1 MVMTSTFPRVLIAI
15 AVGWICASGL
25 AAQEYVRDSEPKLLS
40 YDELVQ
46 LGSVQEMSPEL
57 AEKLRIIT
65 TTPFIN
71 NEAYLNGARPRPLD
85 VAQVGPSLRVAFW
98 NIERGLELDYIEQFL
113 TDQDGFMARVET
125 ERKEAKEKKKSVR
138 TVALDKI
145 PEEIEILKSADV
157 WILNEVDWGVKRTEY
172 REVVRELGKA
182 LNMNWAYG
190 VELLAAFDDD
200 HLITPEQR
208 YNLAMAAQ

>member
-1 MVMTSTFPRVLIAI
+1 MTSTFLRILIAV

-40 YDELVQ
+40 YVELVQ
-46 LGSVQEMSPEL
+46 LGSAQEMSPEL